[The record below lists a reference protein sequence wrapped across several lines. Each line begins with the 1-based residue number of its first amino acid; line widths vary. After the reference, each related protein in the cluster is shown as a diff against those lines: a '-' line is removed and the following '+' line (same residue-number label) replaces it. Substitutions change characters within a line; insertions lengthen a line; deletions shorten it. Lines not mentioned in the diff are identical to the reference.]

1 MKKEILFLHGSSVLF
16 DDRYFIFLGPSQ
28 SGKSTM
34 AGLFHDRGARVISD
48 ARTILDFKKKRVLPF
63 TAPPTVRPGP
73 FFTKLQERYK
83 DLLNSVFDRHGELSL
98 RTAPFLSKD
107 EISEYRNYSR
117 ELYGIDKPFDVGPR
131 EIIFVFLQNDSHG
144 DIARRVDPM
153 HSLGNLYR
161 ISHEAEK
168 FSFELQKELLNLF
181 IDSKSYFLYGKRFK
195 EGLERILHDLNLDTD
210 YSYVK
215 ISKNR

>member
-1 MKKEILFLHGSSVLF
+1 MKKEMLFLHGSSVLF
-16 DDRYFIFLGPSQ
+16 DDKYFVFLGPSQ

-73 FFTKLQERYK
+73 FFTKLQEKYK
-83 DLLNSVFDRHGELSL
+83 HLLNSVFAKHGELSL
-98 RTAPFLSKD
+98 RTMPFLSKNLV
-107 EISEYRNYSR
+107 SEYFDYSR
-117 ELYGIDKPFDVGPR
+117 ELYAIGKPFDGHSR
-131 EIIFVFLQNDSHG
+131 EIIFVFLQNNFHK
-144 DIARRVDPM
+144 DIAKRVDPI

-161 ISHEAEK
+161 ISREAEK
-168 FSFELQKELLNLF
+168 LSFELQKELLDLF

-195 EGLERILHDLNLDTD
+195 EGLDIILHDLNLDID

-215 ISKNR
+215 INK